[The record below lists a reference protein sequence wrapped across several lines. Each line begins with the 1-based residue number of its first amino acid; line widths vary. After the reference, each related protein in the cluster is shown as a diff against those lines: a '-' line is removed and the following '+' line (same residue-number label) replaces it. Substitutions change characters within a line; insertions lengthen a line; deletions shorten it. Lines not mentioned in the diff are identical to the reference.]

1 MKKNKVAEVFS
12 KLLSALKLDGLAVA
26 AGAEP
31 TDIGKLDAAF
41 LKVAMLVSA
50 LDGNV
55 TDEELA
61 AFERLAKECR
71 GYNEESSR
79 KVFMDG
85 IRAAGYIELYSR
97 FASVDNCL
105 EAFSKEAFAILP
117 GSFVGGSDADIRRAF
132 VMWTAMAMSDGDY
145 SDVERQAIA
154 ALAQEVGV
162 RIEAL
167 VASDGSLTCNFA
179 PALAIAYAKG
189 ATRRA
194 ETCFTKDFFAR
205 VEALVAKLDGDASD
219 AAAKELQDLIAH
231 G

>member
-1 MKKNKVAEVFS
+1 MGVIKEGIS
-12 KLLSALKLDGLAVA
+12 KLLTALKFDGLAVA

-31 TDIGKLDAAF
+31 ADIGRLDAAF

-55 TDEELA
+55 TGDELA

-71 GYNEESSR
+71 GYNAESSR
-79 KVFMDG
+79 KIFTDG

-97 FASVDNCL
+97 FASVEDRL
-105 EAFSKEAFAILP
+105 EAFTEEAFAILP
-117 GSFVGGSDADIRRAF
+117 GSFVGGGDADIRRAF

-145 SDVERQAIA
+145 SDVERRAIA

-167 VASDGSLTCNFA
+167 VASDGSLA
-179 PALAIAYAKG
+179 YGYSPAFAIAYAKG

-194 ETCFTKDFFAR
+194 GTCFTKDFLAR
-205 VEALVAKLDGDASD
+205 AEALVGKLEGAETSE
-219 AAAKELQDLIAH
+219 AAARELRDLIVN